1 MAEWEEP
8 MVEQTTAKNDNK
20 QLNWTTKK
28 NMNVVIMVKGER
40 EQKERVL

>member
-8 MVEQTTAKNDNK
+8 MAEQTTAKNDNK